1 MLRRGCV
8 RSSRLGDYTDRM
20 SNRICVPLAE
30 LSLADIAEVGGKTAS
45 LGELTRE
52 LTKLGIRVPPGFAVT
67 TAAYDLVLDR
77 GETRDRLRRILDGLD
92 TRDLADLTLRSA
104 KARAAILAAGL
115 PAVVA
120 AAIAEAHRELE
131 QLQGG
136 EIEVAVRSSAT
147 AEDLPEASFAGQ
159 QATLLGVRGIAAV
172 HAACLECFASLFTS
186 RAIAYRAAHGIDH
199 FAVRGAIAVQRMVRS
214 DRGAAGVAFT
224 LDPETG
230 FRDAVL
236 VAGAW
241 GLGESVVAG
250 RVDPDEVLVWK
261 RGLDHV
267 LDPILSRRIG
277 TKETRIEYAKRGA
290 ETTRTVPVSD
300 SDRKRRCFT
309 DDDALQLAHWAVAI
323 ERHWAER
330 TPGAPA
336 MDIEWAKDGI
346 TGELF
351 IVQARPETVHSR
363 RPTGQLEYDVLST
376 HPTPLLRGVAVG
388 TRAAIGTVRIV
399 RTPEQ
404 LANVGPGDVIVA
416 DMTDPDWVPAMRK
429 AAAIVT
435 DRGGRTCHAA
445 IVARELG
452 VPCIVATGRGTA
464 VLTDGQQVTIDCTSG
479 GVGLVLPGHVPFVHE
494 TIAIGDLPHTRTKPM
509 LILADPDQ
517 AFTHSRLP
525 VAGVGLVRQ
534 EFIVANHIG
543 IHPMAA
549 LHPERV
555 DAEARARIESITH
568 GARDAATWFTD
579 RLVEGIATI
588 AAAFYPR
595 DVIVRLGDFK
605 SNEYRRLIGGAAFEP
620 TEENP
625 MIGLRGASRYIHP
638 DFKEAFDLECRA
650 LWYVRETMGLR
661 NVQIMVPFCRTVEEG
676 RAVVAALARNQ
687 LVRGEHELQVWVMCE
702 IPSNV
707 TVIDRFSE
715 VFDGFSIGSNDLTQL
730 VLGVDRDSELLA
742 DTFRET
748 DEAVMRTIAA
758 AIHGAHVAGR
768 PIGLCGQ
775 APSDNPELAR
785 FLVERGIDSISVTP
799 DAARRVLQVIAD
811 AEKVVR
817 Q

>member
-1 MLRRGCV
+1 MP
-8 RSSRLGDYTDRM
+8 D
-20 SNRICVPLAE
+20 RICIQ
-30 LSLADIAEVGGKTAS
+30 LADISLSDLAVVGGKTAS
-45 LGELTRE
+45 LGEMTRE
-52 LTKLGIRVPPGFAVT
+52 LAKLGVRVPPGFAVT
-67 TAAYDLVLDR
+67 TRAYDLVLGR
-77 GETRDRLRRILDGLD
+77 GETRARLQQILGGLD
-92 TRDLADLTLRSA
+92 TRDLADLARRGA

-115 PAVVA
+115 PPEVI
-120 AAIAEAHRELE
+120 AAITEAYRDLE
-131 QLQGG
+131 QLS
-136 EIEVAVRSSAT
+136 EANVDVAVRSSAT

-159 QATLLGVRGIAAV
+159 QATLLGVRGAAAV
-172 HAACLECFASLFTS
+172 HAACLECFASLFTD
-186 RAIAYRAAHGIDH
+186 RALAYRAEHGIDH

-214 DRGAAGVAFT
+214 DKGAAGVAFT

-230 FRDAVL
+230 FRDVVL

-250 RVDPDEVLVWK
+250 RVDPDEVVVWK
-261 RGLDHV
+261 RGLDHA
-267 LDPILSRRIG
+267 LDPILSRSIG
-277 TKETRIEYAKRGA
+277 AKQIRIEYGKRGDA
-290 ETTRTVPVSD
+290 PTRTVPVAD
-300 SDRKRRCFT
+300 ADRERRCFT
-309 DDDALQLAHWAVAI
+309 DEDALVLARWAVAI

-363 RPTGQLEYDVLST
+363 RAAGRLEYDVLES
-376 HPTPLLRGVAVG
+376 HPTPLIRGVAVG
-388 TRAAIGTVRIV
+388 TRAAVGTVRIV
-399 RTPEQ
+399 RTPDE
-404 LANVGPGDVIVA
+404 LEKVAPGDVLVA

-452 VPCIVATGRGTA
+452 LPCIVATGRGTA
-464 VLTDGQQVTIDCTSG
+464 VLTEGQEVTIDCTNGS
-479 GVGLVLPGHVPFVHE
+479 VGLVLPGRVPFTRE
-494 TIAIGDLPHTRTKPM
+494 SIEIADLPRTRTKPM

-517 AFTHSRLP
+517 AFAHARLP

-555 DAEARARIESITH
+555 DAQARLRIESMTR
-568 GARDAATWFTD
+568 GCANPATWFVD
-579 RLVEGIATI
+579 RLVEGLATI

-605 SNEYRRLIGGAAFEP
+605 SNEYRRLIGGEGFEP

-625 MIGLRGASRYIHP
+625 MIGLRGASRYIHA
-638 DFKEAFDLECRA
+638 DFHEAFELECRA
-650 LWYVRETMGLR
+650 LWYVREAMGLR
-661 NVQIMVPFCRTVEEG
+661 NVQIMVPFCRTVGEG
-676 RAVVAALARNQ
+676 RAVVAALASNR
-687 LVRGEHELQVWVMCE
+687 LVRGEHGLQIWVMCE
-702 IPSNV
+702 IPANV
-707 TVIDRFSE
+707 TVIDRFAE

-730 VLGVDRDSELLA
+730 VLGVDRDSALLA
-742 DTFRET
+742 DAFRET
-748 DEAVMRTIAA
+748 DEAVLRTISA
-758 AIHGAHVAGR
+758 AIGGAHIAGR

-775 APSDNPELAR
+775 APSDDPEFAR
-785 FLVERGIDSISVTP
+785 FLVEREIDSISVTP
-799 DAARRVLQVIAD
+799 DSVRRVLRVIAD
-811 AEKVVR
+811 AER
-817 Q
+817 GPRADTQTAAAAEQRRES